1 MSKIKN
7 QPKVFVITS
16 DSTTYFTKCC
26 IFRFIGMNHSPE
38 FKGKCRVC
46 GNIYE
51 GEK

>member
-16 DSTTYFTKCC
+16 DSTIYFTKCC
-26 IFRFIGMNHSPE
+26 NFRFIGTNHSPE
-38 FKGKCRVC
+38 KDGICRNCGKKW
-46 GNIYE
+46 E